1 MDIAEIFRDNII
13 DFFLRFPEKDV
24 MANRKVIY
32 NIINCRT
39 EAMGGEVFLC
49 EECGEYHYSYHS
61 CKDRHCPKCGESEA
75 EKWLEK
81 QYAKKLPVDYYMV
94 TFTIPQELR
103 NICSHNKKV
112 FYNGILFAASET
124 LKSLLSEEKYG
135 GGEFGYIA
143 VLHTWTRRL
152 LYHPHLH
159 CVVPNGTFNMAENKW
174 EIKNNKYFLPV
185 KALSSR
191 FRINLEKYIKEN
203 APEIYRETDYTLWKK
218 EFVTNVK
225 NVGNTNAFI
234 YLSKYVYKTGISNNR
249 VVAYDKVNKTVTIK
263 YQENKTK
270 KIKYETMDCIE
281 FIRRFLDH
289 ILPCRFVKVRYYGFL
304 SSKRKNKFEII
315 FNSFYVNELKTLE
328 EIPADTHEEIKVNH
342 YQKREKNICPKCNSI
357 MMFVVGHFRKPR
369 WPALMKGN
377 Y

>member
-1 MDIAEIFRDNII
+1 
-13 DFFLRFPEKDV
+13 
-24 MANRKVIY
+24 
-32 NIINCRT
+32 
-39 EAMGGEVFLC
+39 
-49 EECGEYHYSYHS
+49 
-61 CKDRHCPKCGESEA
+61 
-75 EKWLEK
+75 
-81 QYAKKLPVDYYMV
+81 MV

-103 NICSHNKKV
+103 KICSHNKKV
-112 FYNGILFAASET
+112 FYNGIFFAALET
-124 LKSLLSEEKYG
+124 LKFLLSDEKYG

-234 YLSKYVYKTGISNNR
+234 YLSKYVYKTGN
-249 VVAYDKVNKTVTIK
+249 
-263 YQENKTK
+263 
-270 KIKYETMDCIE
+270 
-281 FIRRFLDH
+281 
-289 ILPCRFVKVRYYGFL
+289 
-304 SSKRKNKFEII
+304 
-315 FNSFYVNELKTLE
+315 LK
-328 EIPADTHEEIKVNH
+328 
-342 YQKREKNICPKCNSI
+342 
-357 MMFVVGHFRKPR
+357 
-369 WPALMKGN
+369 
-377 Y
+377 